1 MEEPR
6 ATAKCLPPMHQHN
19 LELLPAGMLYEAD
32 DEGMV
37 RSIMMDFDCKS
48 KDEGSSYS
56 SSDSERCNVL
66 RQQHA
71 KSRAD
76 FLQRLHTMQFD
87 QIFIENLLL
96 KMEEQAFFKK
106 PSCDVHDWN
115 AEREAELEFLKNRS
129 CCRMSFQ
136 NFTEWEI
143 HMMSHELAA
152 NPYIVTKSERT
163 PREEST
169 DDMSESKQETSQT
182 SDSSETVTSMSES
195 KTKMFKCDHE
205 NCNKLYT
212 SAYGL
217 RYHLERGHVEGEDLT
232 KPYLCTFVGCRK
244 RYKNANGLKYHLAHG
259 HRR

>member
-1 MEEPR
+1 MSCISS
-6 ATAKCLPPMHQHN
+6 AAS
-19 LELLPAGMLYEAD
+19 GVG
-32 DEGMV
+32 GMV

-48 KDEGSSYS
+48 KEDSSSYS
-56 SSDSERCNVL
+56 TSDSEKSSVL
-66 RQQHA
+66 RQEHA

-106 PSCDVHDWN
+106 PSVEADEWD

-143 HMMSHELAA
+143 HMMGHELAA
-152 NPYIVTKSERT
+152 SPYIVTKHDKDS
-163 PREEST
+163 REEST
-169 DDMSESKQETSQT
+169 TDDTSENKLETTQT
-182 SDSSETVTSMSES
+182 SDSSDTATSAPES
-195 KTKMFKCDHE
+195 KTKMFKCEHK

-217 RYHLERGHVEGEDLT
+217 RYHLERGHREGEDLT
-232 KPYLCTFVGCRK
+232 KPYLCTFDGCRK

-259 HRR
+259 HSQ